1 MIIGLVTCEC
11 LLYETH
17 SLKEKRTILQSILT
31 RARQRFNVSASE
43 IGFQDQW
50 QRTKMAFIAVSSSR
64 KVVENELQAA
74 LALIDQRPEI
84 ERAETLYEW
93 L

>member
-1 MIIGLVTCEC
+1 MI
-11 LLYETH
+11 YESH
-17 SLKEKRTILQSILT
+17 SLKEKRSVLQSILT
-31 RARQRFNVSASE
+31 RARQKYNVSASE
-43 IGFQDQW
+43 IEFQDQW
-50 QRTKMAFIAVSSSR
+50 QRTKMAFVAVSSSR

-74 LALIDQRPEI
+74 CALIDQHPEI